1 MNVRLFAWLGICD
14 QKRKLVADQQKH
26 ANDVSESET
35 RFMANCCAVIDNL
48 YLHLQTAPKLLG
60 MLCEGLDR
68 DVIAEKIADQLR
80 RTIKHAVT
88 ELADQIRGTSIERL
102 LPPEERGKRVVKP
115 EEIPD

>member
-1 MNVRLFAWLGICD
+1 
-14 QKRKLVADQQKH
+14 
-26 ANDVSESET
+26 
-35 RFMANCCAVIDNL
+35 MANCCAVIDNL
-48 YLHLQTAPKLLG
+48 YLHLQTVPKLLG

-88 ELADQIRGTSIERL
+88 ELADQLRDTSLERL
-102 LPPEERGKRVVKP
+102 LPPEERGKRVVRP